1 MLAAWKWIKWG
12 ALAALLV
19 TVRVLWLKLDASQ
32 LEQEALSDKLAK
44 AKADNQTHL
53 TTIEIL
59 KGESEQAN
67 SLLVR
72 RQREHIAAEE
82 KLNADMAALKAE
94 LANVQCSIPDSVTDR
109 LREPY

>member
-1 MLAAWKWIKWG
+1 M
-12 ALAALLV
+12 AALLV
-19 TVRVLWLKLDASQ
+19 TVWVLWLKLDASQ
-32 LEQEALSDKLAK
+32 LEQKALSDKLAK

-53 TTIEIL
+53 TTIKIL

-82 KLNADMAALKAE
+82 KK
-94 LANVQCSIPDSVTDR
+94 
-109 LREPY
+109 

>member
-32 LEQEALSDKLAK
+32 LEQEALSGKLAK

>member
-1 MLAAWKWIKWG
+1 MLAAWKWIKWS

-19 TVRVLWLKLDASQ
+19 TVWVLWLKLDASQ
-32 LEQEALSDKLAK
+32 LEQKALSDKLAK

-53 TTIEIL
+53 TTIKIL

-82 KLNADMAALKAE
+82 KNNADMAALKAE
-94 LANVQCSIPDSVTDR
+94 LANVQCSIPGSVTDR

>member
-19 TVRVLWLKLDASQ
+19 TVWVLWLTLDASQ
-32 LEQEALSDKLAK
+32 LERKALSDKLAK

-82 KLNADMAALKAE
+82 KRNADMAALKAE
-94 LANVQCSIPDSVTDR
+94 LANVQCSIPGSVTDR

>member
-19 TVRVLWLKLDASQ
+19 TVWVLWLKLDASQ
-32 LEQEALSDKLAK
+32 LEQTSLSDKLAK
-44 AKADNQTHL
+44 AKVDNQTHL

-59 KGESEQAN
+59 KSESEQAN

-94 LANVQCSIPDSVTDR
+94 LANVQCSIPGSITDR

>member
-1 MLAAWKWIKWG
+1 MLDAWKWIKWG

-19 TVRVLWLKLDASQ
+19 TVWVLWLKLDASQ
-32 LEQEALSDKLAK
+32 LEQKALSDKLAK

-53 TTIEIL
+53 TTIEVL

-94 LANVQCSIPDSVTDR
+94 LANVQCSIPDSVIDR

>member
-19 TVRVLWLKLDASQ
+19 TVWVLWLKLDASQ
-32 LEQEALSDKLAK
+32 LEQKALSDNLAK

-53 TTIEIL
+53 TTIEVL
-59 KGESEQAN
+59 KGESDQAN

-82 KLNADMAALKAE
+82 KRNADMAVLKAE
-94 LANVQCSIPDSVTDR
+94 LANVQCSITGSVTDR

>member
-12 ALAALLV
+12 ALAAMLV
-19 TVRVLWLKLDASQ
+19 TVWVLWLKLGASQ
-32 LEQEALSDKLAK
+32 LEQKALSDKLAK
-44 AKADNQTHL
+44 AKADNQTNL

-59 KGESEQAN
+59 KSESEQAN

-72 RQREHIAAEE
+72 RQREHIASEE

-94 LANVQCSIPDSVTDR
+94 LANVQCSIPGSVTDR